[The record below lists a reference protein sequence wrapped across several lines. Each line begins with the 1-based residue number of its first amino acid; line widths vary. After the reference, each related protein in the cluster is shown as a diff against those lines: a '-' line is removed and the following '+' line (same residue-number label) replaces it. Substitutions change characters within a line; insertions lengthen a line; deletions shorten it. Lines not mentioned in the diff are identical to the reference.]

1 MWESYFGIN
10 RTTRSLATPA
20 RCSRGRIQERVQG
33 DTAYRRRFPLHPLCK
48 LRRGQPPFEPP
59 LVERR
64 AAPPQPPFREPRCP
78 WASSTPRRRALPAAK
93 ADPVV
98 APCSGCVCPA
108 SPVLP
113 CHRDHDDPQR
123 LDDDAPAG
131 DGAAIAHVPSTMR
144 IPAKPLL
151 AEAFH
156 SSFSPRTTWRL
167 DLVHLCTLPT
177 CRKGRGK
184 PSASRKLKPSGFP
197 LSPLRPFGAGASSTA

>member
-1 MWESYFGIN
+1 MRESFFKIK
-10 RTTRSLATPA
+10 RVTRSLATPA

-33 DTAYRRRFPLHPLCK
+33 NTAYRRRFPLHPLCK
-48 LRRGQPPFEPP
+48 LRRGSSPFEP
-59 LVERR
+59 LFTEHRR
-64 AAPPQPPFREPRCP
+64 PPINGISEYIFRYSINPRANCE
-78 WASSTPRRRALPAAK
+78 SLPVA
-93 ADPVV
+93 
-98 APCSGCVCPA
+98 APCSGCGCRKP
-108 SPVLP
+108 PR
-113 CHRDHDDPQR
+113 HRALHDPQR

-131 DGAAIAHVPSTMR
+131 DGTAIARVPSTMR

-167 DLVHLCTLPT
+167 DLVHLYTLPT